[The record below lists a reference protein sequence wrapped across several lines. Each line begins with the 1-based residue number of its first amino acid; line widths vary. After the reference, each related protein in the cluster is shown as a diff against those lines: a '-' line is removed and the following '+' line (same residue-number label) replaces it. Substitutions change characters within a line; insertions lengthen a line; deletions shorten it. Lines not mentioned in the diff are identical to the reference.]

1 MAEFDF
7 SSFIKT
13 LPNEELVDLV
23 IRFAPE
29 SYREEIKNRQLSQ
42 KDAKETFDLIVL
54 AIKKVLEDKEL
65 WDRPSEFD
73 SQLSRMAERLSGLW
87 DRFQEETGELLL
99 FCLKKVKKIQDA
111 GFLYQHR
118 PEQFYYGF
126 GFLEVIQ
133 KFAWSLPFNQKIEFV
148 ERLENNLKS
157 FGYDTFYNYSR
168 ELNLIFKES
177 DKALLKNSIIKSV
190 KLGESIFHKDY
201 YHFLKESLSLEEKAV
216 ILEKIYHH
224 DSSLC
229 LDLVETLVSLKMS
242 VTAIG
247 YLEELKNL
255 NSNPWIFT
263 EMLFVQLV
271 DLKKSE
277 ELPFFEDVIF
287 GIKKY
292 RTHTFLEKAVQFCP
306 EKKESLEEIAKSASH
321 YFFLKYLIDNNRIE
335 ESYQLVMDSKSLDDQ
350 SMLDFF
356 KNYCERF
363 PGDATNYFIRL
374 IDKELP
380 YSGSNHYEM
389 IVDLLQYLFK
399 VSPSKAVEI
408 TSMIKRDYKRRKNL
422 IDMLDQRF

>member
-7 SSFIKT
+7 TAFVKT
-13 LPNEELVDLV
+13 LPKEELTDLV

-29 SYREEIKNRQLSQ
+29 SYREELKNRQLSEQ
-42 KDAKETFDLIVL
+42 EAKETFDWIVL
-54 AIKKVLEDKEL
+54 GIKKVLEDDEF
-65 WDRPSEFD
+65 WDKPSEFD

-87 DRFQEETGELLL
+87 DRFQEETGELFL
-99 FCLKKVKKIQDA
+99 FCIKKIGKIQDS
-111 GFLYQHR
+111 GFLYQHW

-148 ERLENNLKS
+148 QKLENDIKS
-157 FGYDTFYNYSR
+157 FGYETFYNYSR

-177 DKALLKNSIIKSV
+177 DKVLLKNFIIKSV
-190 KLGESIFHKDY
+190 KLGESTYHKHY
-201 YHFLKESLSLEEKAV
+201 YHFLKDVFSLEEKAV
-216 ILEKIYHH
+216 VLEKIYHH

-229 LDLVETLVSLKMS
+229 LDLVETLVSLKRS
-242 VTAIG
+242 VTAID
-247 YLEELKNL
+247 YLEELKNF

-263 EMLFVQLV
+263 EMLFIQLV

-277 ELPFFEDVIF
+277 GLPFFEDVIF

-292 RTHTFLEKAVQFCP
+292 RTHTFLEKAVQLCP
-306 EKKESLEEIAKSASH
+306 EKKEELEEISKSASH

-335 ESYQLVMDSKSLDDQ
+335 ESYQLVMESKSLDDQ

-363 PGDATNYFIRL
+363 PGDATNYFIAL

-380 YSGSNHYEM
+380 YSGSRHYEM

-399 VSPSKAVEI
+399 VSPSKAVDI
-408 TSMIKRDYKRRKNL
+408 ASMIKRDYKRRKNL
-422 IDMLDQRF
+422 IAMLDQRF